1 MKFSS
6 PKKLNKTP
14 LGEARCF
21 SSIQFFNST
30 PPPLSKIQSVRTPLV
45 PYHSL
50 CSTCA
55 CVTYRTMPLVTKYF
69 PLSPT
74 KGSGGFP

>member
-21 SSIQFFNST
+21 SSIQFFNSS
-30 PPPLSKIQSVRTPLV
+30 PPFPKYSQSGHLWYPITHCVVLV
-45 PYHSL
+45 
-50 CSTCA
+50 
-55 CVTYRTMPLVTKYF
+55 LV
-69 PLSPT
+69 
-74 KGSGGFP
+74 